1 MDELSLIC
9 CAYVCSVLHNHHEH
23 PGGIEVRR
31 PLFQTSVKQLC
42 ATLEELPTNFAS
54 EPKNQRL
61 GLASYYQQPIYLV
74 FPAEKAHYQRFK
86 SQITVNNQYYQQR

>member
-23 PGGIEVRR
+23 PGGIELPR

-54 EPKNQRL
+54 EPENARHQRHPP
-61 GLASYYQQPIYLV
+61 GL
-74 FPAEKAHYQRFK
+74 FPGGWRW
-86 SQITVNNQYYQQR
+86 